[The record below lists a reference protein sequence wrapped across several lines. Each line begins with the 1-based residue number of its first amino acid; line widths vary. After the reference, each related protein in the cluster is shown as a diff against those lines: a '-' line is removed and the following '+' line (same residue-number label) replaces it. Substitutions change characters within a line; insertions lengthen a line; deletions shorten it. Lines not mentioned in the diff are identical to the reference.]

1 MNKKFLSAILFG
13 ALMATSAGTFVS
25 CKDYDDDIENLQG
38 QIDKNSSAIA
48 ELQKLVGAGN
58 WVTSISPVTGGF
70 TVTMSNGQ
78 SQTITGINGADGKDG
93 KNGTEWTIGEDG
105 FWYMDGEKTDN
116 VAIGKNGENG
126 VTAPSPSIG
135 ADGNWVVYN
144 WDAEKGEFVAE
155 ATEIPAQGTAAYAVE
170 ANGVI
175 TLHIA
180 DANGEYMEIA
190 LPSTCDS
197 FVVEAPFKDVEVIFE
212 KAEWTAWAAAS
223 RTEAG
228 KALLAK
234 YPELADIKKGA
245 AMKQGGVL
253 PLIVTPAAVELTDEF
268 SFTLQTADGK
278 VADIALSN
286 PTKGVEGL
294 SWGVDKLVSR
304 SAEDACLWSLD
315 VEPAY
320 NAKNKTYAGTYRS
333 SLIVANE
340 KGTAVRTAFAYTVGS
355 TTINEAVD
363 IMGNKT
369 FGSTTMWG
377 SDAPYAESIDLF
389 APIYNAD
396 GTTTNAPVRFKNE
409 YKGHYIILVNDA
421 LQAEK
426 YGLSMAEDG
435 HTLNIAK
442 MPETELSITV
452 ELKVIAL
459 GLNGSVKT
467 NTINLTIGQEI
478 AAAGEL
484 ADKEVTLGYTAK
496 DGYNKYVR
504 WNIADLGFTA
514 TQLDQFL
521 KATAKNYTA
530 SYTDEEGNE
539 KKVTGTWAAYDKNGS
554 STTSYKNAVTF
565 GFTVNSQN
573 WIPQVYALRLTAA
586 NGNTVIYAADAALTV
601 VNPTA
606 TAIKLVPEFVDENGV
621 LQIVGALSSGKIV
634 YNLDNGVI
642 LGDQIETVK
651 YEDVDYVDY
660 EEANGAVYDEYEMA
674 SYNWMADAKTLSVFP
689 YNATS
694 AATEPA
700 KYAQLETVRNI
711 RATYKLFG
719 NVNNTETFDFKAI
732 VKSAV
737 WSATPTDVV
746 TITKTALELPLV
758 DNTNDGVD
766 QTTVNIAK
774 ITSAVLAYGPNA
786 GKVYNLWNTP
796 KQDAYET
803 TKNHNI
809 LSKWN
814 KVEGTT
820 TDYVA
825 NADGLMVEIALA
837 DLDDFG
843 YDSDYI
849 IDAQAK
855 GTKTYIMSYANVGVA
870 DHILTWS
877 KIWSAI
883 KDLGSSVEVKDG
895 VYEYQKLFVDVEAQ
909 TSTEANPVYVNS
921 GVVVK
926 FNTAVYNALMAQTGP
941 FYTTGMNKTTQKY
954 LSLYKKYYESIAYEQ
969 YVEEYEVAEVPAGGR
984 SAYLTEDATIVFADA
999 KTGDNFVNLS
1009 GTSITASLA
1018 AGVDM
1023 TTDTVDVP
1031 FYLVIKDVWGKTMKV
1046 PFTVTVKK

>member
-1 MNKKFLSAILFG
+1 M
-13 ALMATSAGTFVS
+13 
-25 CKDYDDDIENLQG
+25 
-38 QIDKNSSAIA
+38 
-48 ELQKLVGAGN
+48 
-58 WVTSISPVTGGF
+58 
-70 TVTMSNGQ
+70 
-78 SQTITGINGADGKDG
+78 
-93 KNGTEWTIGEDG
+93 
-105 FWYMDGEKTDN
+105 
-116 VAIGKNGENG
+116 
-126 VTAPSPSIG
+126 
-135 ADGNWVVYN
+135 
-144 WDAEKGEFVAE
+144 
-155 ATEIPAQGTAAYAVE
+155 
-170 ANGVI
+170 
-175 TLHIA
+175 
-180 DANGEYMEIA
+180 
-190 LPSTCDS
+190 
-197 FVVEAPFKDVEVIFE
+197 
-212 KAEWTAWAAAS
+212 
-223 RTEAG
+223 
-228 KALLAK
+228 
-234 YPELADIKKGA
+234 
-245 AMKQGGVL
+245 
-253 PLIVTPAAVELTDEF
+253 
-268 SFTLQTADGK
+268 
-278 VADIALSN
+278 
-286 PTKGVEGL
+286 
-294 SWGVDKLVSR
+294 
-304 SAEDACLWSLD
+304 
-315 VEPAY
+315 
-320 NAKNKTYAGTYRS
+320 
-333 SLIVANE
+333 
-340 KGTAVRTAFAYTVGS
+340 
-355 TTINEAVD
+355 
-363 IMGNKT
+363 
-369 FGSTTMWG
+369 
-377 SDAPYAESIDLF
+377 
-389 APIYNAD
+389 
-396 GTTTNAPVRFKNE
+396 
-409 YKGHYIILVNDA
+409 
-421 LQAEK
+421 
-426 YGLSMAEDG
+426 
-435 HTLNIAK
+435 
-442 MPETELSITV
+442 
-452 ELKVIAL
+452 
-459 GLNGSVKT
+459 
-467 NTINLTIGQEI
+467 
-478 AAAGEL
+478 
-484 ADKEVTLGYTAK
+484 
-496 DGYNKYVR
+496 
-504 WNIADLGFTA
+504 
-514 TQLDQFL
+514 

-621 LQIVGALSSGKIV
+621 LQIVGSLSSGKIV

-689 YNATS
+689 YNATN

-719 NVNNTETFDFKAI
+719 NANNTETFDFKAI

-758 DNTNDGVD
+758 DNTNDKVD

-774 ITSAVLAYGPNA
+774 ITKAVLAYGPNA

-796 KQDAYET
+796 KQDAYDT
-803 TKNHNI
+803 TKDHDI
-809 LSKWN
+809 LSNWN
-814 KVEGTT
+814 KVEGANI
-820 TDYVA
+820 DYVA

-843 YDSDYI
+843 YDSQYI
-849 IDAQAK
+849 IDAQAN
-855 GTKTYIMSYANVGVA
+855 GTKTYLMSYANAGVA
-870 DHILTWS
+870 DDILTWS

-883 KDLGSSVEVKDG
+883 KDLDASVEVEEG
-895 VYEYQKLFVDVEAQ
+895 VFETQELFVDVEAQ
-909 TSTEANPVYVNS
+909 TSTEANPVYVNP

-926 FNTAVYNALMAQTGP
+926 FNTAVYNVLTGK
-941 FYTTGMNKTTQKY
+941 TSTLDKTTQKY

-984 SAYLTEDATIVFADA
+984 SAYLTEDATIEFVDA

-1009 GTSITASLA
+1009 GTSIKASLA